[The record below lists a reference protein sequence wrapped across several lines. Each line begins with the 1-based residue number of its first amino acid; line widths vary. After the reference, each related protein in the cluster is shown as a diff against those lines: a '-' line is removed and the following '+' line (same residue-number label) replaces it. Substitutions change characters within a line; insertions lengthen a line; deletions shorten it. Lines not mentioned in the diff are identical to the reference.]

1 MPKIIRSAGVLLMLQ
16 SYGLFTNFA
25 RLKKQYKIGFLT
37 VIKVLTTVFFGYYLY
52 DKFRSGTFSVDY
64 TPVNPTFL
72 LFAFLLTP
80 LNWFIEGYKWKL
92 LAGRLEKISFFTA
105 VKSVLAGLASSLV
118 TPFRLGDPLGKI
130 IFLKEGHRV
139 EGAMLSVIGSLT
151 QLAVTIIAGFVGM
164 YVISSGRI
172 SEIFGEYYGWG
183 LGISALMV
191 VVIIVGYNIIKRKY
205 AEKLKSVLS
214 IGMPLLA
221 SVFCLS
227 VLRYLLFIAQF
238 VFVFAAY
245 GDVENQITIA
255 VMTTI
260 YFFMVAVV
268 PMFIIAE
275 PGMRGAI
282 ALVAFA
288 GFSTAFTVATM
299 VWMLNVLLPA
309 TFGLI
314 FLLLQ
319 KSKNSPKPPVN
330 PLPSQP

>member
-1 MPKIIRSAGVLLMLQ
+1 M
-16 SYGLFTNFA
+16 
-25 RLKKQYKIGFLT
+25 KKQYKIGFLT
-37 VIKVLTTVFFGYYLY
+37 VIKVLTTLFFGYYLY
-52 DKFRSGTFSVDY
+52 SKFKSGTFSVDY
-64 TPVNPTFL
+64 TPQAPMYL

-80 LNWFIEGYKWKL
+80 LNWFLEAAKWKL
-92 LAGRLEKISFFTA
+92 LANRVERISFFTA

-130 IFLKEGHRV
+130 IFLQEDNRV

-151 QLAVTIIAGFVGM
+151 QLVVTIIAGFAGM
-164 YVISSGRI
+164 YIISSGQI
-172 SEIFGEYYGWG
+172 ADIFGEYYGWG
-183 LGISALMV
+183 IGILALV
-191 VVIIVGYNIIKRKY
+191 VVLFVVGYNIIKRKY

-214 IGMPLLA
+214 IGLPLLA
-221 SVFCLS
+221 SVFGLS
-227 VLRYLLFIAQF
+227 MLRYLLFIAQF
-238 VFVFAAY
+238 IFVFAAY
-245 GDVENQITIA
+245 GDGENQLTIA

-319 KSKNSPKPPVN
+319 KSKNTTAQPVN